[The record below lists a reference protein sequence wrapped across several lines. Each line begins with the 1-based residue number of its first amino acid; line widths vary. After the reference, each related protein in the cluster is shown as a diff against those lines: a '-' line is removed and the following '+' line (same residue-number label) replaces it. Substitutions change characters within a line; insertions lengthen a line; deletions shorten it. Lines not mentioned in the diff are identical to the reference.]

1 MTNHMESFWNASPKV
16 VNKVFVVE
24 DFFFFNATL
33 KSNQRRHI
41 KQSELLSD
49 DEP

>member
-1 MTNHMESFWNASPKV
+1 MTNHTESFWNASPKV

-24 DFFFFNATL
+24 RIFFSATL

-41 KQSELLSD
+41 KQSELLSE